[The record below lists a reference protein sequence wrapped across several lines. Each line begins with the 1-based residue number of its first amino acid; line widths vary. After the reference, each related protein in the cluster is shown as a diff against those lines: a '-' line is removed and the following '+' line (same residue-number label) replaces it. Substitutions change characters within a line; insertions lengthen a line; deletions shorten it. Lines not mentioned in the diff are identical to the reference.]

1 MSNLITAQIEKKTDD
16 YVARKE
22 INNKK
27 NSEQNTTSSG
37 ADSSSSS
44 EYKKKTPQKGFKK
57 RKFLDLSNSSSDGE
71 SDSESDWVCKNFLI
85 EMITVDMKFL
95 FGIL

>member
-1 MSNLITAQIEKKTDD
+1 MSNLITAQIEKTTDD

-27 NSEQNTTSSG
+27 DSEQNKTSSG

-44 EYKKKTPQKGFKK
+44 DYRKKTPQKGFKK
-57 RKFLDLSNSSSDGE
+57 RKLLDLSTST
-71 SDSESDWVCKNFLI
+71 SDSESD
-85 EMITVDMKFL
+85 
-95 FGIL
+95 